1 MEKDLQHHINKKYF
15 YLSFIVLIVLV
26 FLFFSTQI
34 FAFFTLIFSGVY
46 NFAYLIFS
54 NTAGLTS
61 LIIRVWYLF
70 LYGFGVRKRHKPWGV
85 VFDNFTKEPLVGV
98 KLTLR
103 DIDQNIVGVSYT
115 DLDGRYGFLVEPG
128 HYHINAEKKDFFFP
142 SAKMTISNNDE
153 VYNDLYYGNFIE
165 VRHAGEV
172 ITKNIPMDRKVAVP
186 YDFLE
191 KNSKKYH
198 FFRRSDKAIGQIID
212 IAFYVGFL
220 SAIVTLISH
229 NRDAYSVIIFLIYL
243 VMFFVN
249 RMHFGSYKK
258 GNVFF
263 GGMNLHLSYGIIH
276 LYARDTGAEVALKV
290 IDGMGQYFCL
300 IPNGIYNLSIDKKNA
315 DGSYSEIY
323 QEENVEIT
331 KGYLNKDFIV

>member
-1 MEKDLQHHINKKYF
+1 MENQYKINKKYF
-15 YLSFIVLIVLV
+15 YASFVFLLV
-26 FLFFSTQI
+26 VFFLFFSTEI
-34 FAFFTLIFSGVY
+34 FSFFTLIFSGIY

-61 LIIRVWYLF
+61 IVIRVWYLF

-98 KLTLR
+98 KLTLL
-103 DIDQNIVGVSYT
+103 DIDQNIVGISYT

-128 HYHINAEKKDFFFP
+128 HYHITAEKKDFFFP
-142 SAKMTISNNDE
+142 SSKMKISNSDE

-165 VRHAGEV
+165 IKNTGEV
-172 ITKNIPMDRKVAVP
+172 ITKNIPMDRKVSVP
-186 YDFLE
+186 YNFLE
-191 KNSKKYH
+191 RNSKKYR
-198 FFRRSDKAIGQIID
+198 FFHRSDKAIGQIID

-220 SAIVTLISH
+220 SAFVTLLGHS
-229 NRDAYSVIIFLIYL
+229 RDLFSIIVFLIYL
-243 VMFFVN
+243 MMFFVN
-249 RMHFGSYKK
+249 RMHFGRYKK

-263 GGMNLHLSYGIIH
+263 SGLNLHLSYGLLH
-276 LYARDTGAEVALKV
+276 LYSREDGREVALKV

-300 IPNGIYNLSIDKKNA
+300 APNGTYNLSIDKKNA
-315 DGSYSEIY
+315 DGSYSPIY
-323 QEENVEIT
+323 EEENVEIT